1 MARVWFFSG
10 YMPSNQRFFK
20 MFSFYWMTYPLV
32 KKSEILKNDLI
43 LKMTYLLVKN
53 IEIFKND
60 IIILGDLPTSEKYKD
75 LS

>member
-43 LKMTYLLVKN
+43 LK
-53 IEIFKND
+53 
-60 IIILGDLPTSEKYKD
+60 YKD
-75 LS
+75 FSEWSNFYG